1 MPTRGVSSTVFKEG
15 DQKPRH
21 SPDRSRRNGG
31 NLDDHGRGMMK
42 KLSLEALHV
51 DSFATSSAI
60 EPARGTVQ
68 AHAVSGLTCQLL
80 TRDTCPT
87 QYCTPP
93 TAFAGD
99 A

>member
-1 MPTRGVSSTVFKEG
+1 
-15 DQKPRH
+15 
-21 SPDRSRRNGG
+21 
-31 NLDDHGRGMMK
+31 MK
-42 KLSLEALHV
+42 KLSLETLAV
-51 DSFATSSAI
+51 DSFGTSGGL

-93 TAFAGD
+93 TAFVGD